1 MRRLFVLIL
10 NFAVSCIKLI
20 SFTNRCDRLKE
31 CLEIERSEREGVET
45 GLGTEVRASARSTY
59 PTLISS

>member
-10 NFAVSCIKLI
+10 NFTASCIKLLPL
-20 SFTNRCDRLKE
+20 TNRCDRLKE

-45 GLGTEVRASARSTY
+45 GLGTEVRASA
-59 PTLISS
+59 